1 MLASQ
6 RLPNSEICERLLWRR
21 EDEPRQWLPA
31 SPFPA
36 YARQLLFK
44 SLLSAVAEA
53 LRVFP

>member
-36 YARQLLFK
+36 DARQLHFK